1 MTFNAFGFLFFS
13 ITVGLYF
20 VLSVD
25 TSSVTSPRASNT
37 VWAWIH
43 TGMPSLIQPRLFDCP
58 CNPLARQTSHS
69 GDA

>member
-1 MTFNAFGFLFFS
+1 
-13 ITVGLYF
+13 
-20 VLSVD
+20 LSVD